1 MTPPARVLRDV
12 VFAEHPGFRPVTLD
26 LHLPAGGGPFPV
38 VLQLHG
44 GGWRVGSRVAFTPL
58 VSAERSFGRITDAG
72 FAVAAADY
80 RLSGEAT
87 YPAQVDDVE
96 RALDWIRAR
105 PELDSE
111 RVVLWGGSAG
121 GTLAALLAFRRPG
134 DIAGAI
140 DWYGVSDLFEMAKQ
154 DATSESREA
163 LWLGAPVASIP
174 ETAIAASPARNV
186 VAGAPPFLLAH
197 GVDDTDVPPAQS
209 ELLAAALRAADV
221 DVELH
226 LEPGAGH
233 FWRGLGDEATDALF
247 ERAIAFA
254 RRVTTH
260 QSTDPAPPGRDAKV
274 HAT

>member
-1 MTPPARVLRDV
+1 MTPPSRVLRDV
-12 VFAEHPGFRPVTLD
+12 VFAEYPGYRPLSLD
-26 LHLPAGGGPFPV
+26 LHLPAGDGPHPV

-44 GGWRVGSRVAFTPL
+44 GGWRVGTRAVFTPL
-58 VSAERSFGRITDAG
+58 VSVARSFGRITEAG
-72 FAVAAADY
+72 FAVAAVDY

-96 RALDWIRAR
+96 HALDWIRER
-105 PELDSE
+105 PELDAA

-121 GTLAALLAFRRPG
+121 GTLAALLGMRRAA
-134 DIAGAI
+134 DIRGVI
-140 DWYGVSDLFEMAKQ
+140 DWYGVSDLLEMPR
-154 DATSESREA
+154 DASGPSRED
-163 LWLGAPVASIP
+163 LWLGGSVTSIP
-174 ETAIAASPARNV
+174 ELAIQASPARNV
-186 VAGAPPFLLAH
+186 VHDAPPFLLAH

-233 FWRGLGDEATDALF
+233 FWRGLGEEATDALF

-254 RRVTTH
+254 RRVTTTPP
-260 QSTDPAPPGRDAKV
+260 TDPAPAGRDAKV
-274 HAT
+274 HAS